1 MPESTQKSLLIAV
14 LILCVGGVI
23 FTGLWMLKKPPEQKS
38 GELLRSLKVIPLSR
52 ETIIP
57 KVAEFAIVTSL
68 EDINIRAEVSGKVV
82 TCNEDMTDGVNVK
95 KGEILIQ
102 IEKADYE
109 IAKQHAEA
117 ELEILKADKKNL
129 EQNVKDLADILAE
142 MKKDF
147 ELEEAY
153 YKRIKDLYE
162 REVSSKS
169 ELERAQQVLSRRKKV
184 YIETNTLLSKETF
197 ALEKVKGNTKKAAAS
212 LETAR
217 LNLRRS
223 SVTTPIDGRIGKCD
237 IEIGEY
243 LTIGQQICTITNDS
257 KPALKVP
264 VDVTEAADILQVK
277 PDEKQW
283 LKLPDDIKVTVSW
296 VKKPDTC
303 KWNAEV
309 TRIEDYDSETD
320 TLRVLVTPT
329 TYAGNLEIPF
339 RLLPGMF
346 CKIEF
351 SGVPLENAFRIPF
364 SALQFGNNVFT
375 VNAEGILSR
384 HKVKPFT
391 VEGDEVIILSGLPLN
406 EGVVIQ
412 QLPRGLISGMK
423 VKPMKPREK

>member
-1 MPESTQKSLLIAV
+1 MPENTKKSILISI

-23 FTGLWMLKKPPEQKS
+23 FTGLWMLKKPPEQKT

-57 KVAEFAIVTSL
+57 KVFEFAVVASL
-68 EDINIRAEVSGKVV
+68 EEVDIRAEVSGKVV
-82 TCNEDMTDGVNVK
+82 TCSEDMTDGVKVK
-95 KGEILIQ
+95 KGEILVQ

-109 IAKQHAEA
+109 IAKQQAEA

-129 EQNVKDLADILAE
+129 EQNVKDLAEILSE

-169 ELERAQQVLSRRKKV
+169 ELERAQQALSRRKKV
-184 YIETNTLLSKETF
+184 YIETNTQLSKETF
-197 ALEKVKGNTKKAAAS
+197 ALESVKANTKKAGAS

-223 SVTTPIDGRIGKCD
+223 SVTTPIDGRIGNCD

-243 LTIGQQICTITNDS
+243 LIIGQQICTITNDS

-277 PDEKQW
+277 QDEKQW
-283 LKLPDDIKVTVSW
+283 LKLPDTVKVTVSW
-296 VKKPDTC
+296 VKKPEAS

-320 TLRVLVTPT
+320 TLRILVTPT
-329 TYAGNLEIPF
+329 TYSGNMEIPF

-391 VEGDEVIILSGLPLN
+391 VEGDEVIILSGLPEN